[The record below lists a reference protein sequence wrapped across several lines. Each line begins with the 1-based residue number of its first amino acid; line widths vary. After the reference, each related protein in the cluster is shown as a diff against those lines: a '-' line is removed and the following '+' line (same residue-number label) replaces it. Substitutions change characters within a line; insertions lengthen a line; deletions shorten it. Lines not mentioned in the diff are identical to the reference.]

1 MRHVGVDGS
10 HRKDGNDERH
20 RRHQSRVVPYHGRRG
35 TVLDSLALRKERT
48 RAAEGRS
55 ADDCGRTLRAGV
67 QPMLL
72 HHRTGY
78 DLSVQRKHHNY
89 VVADI
94 RTHTR
99 SNHTERT
106 RDMEKGMRS
115 GSGMLR
121 SCDADNDKRVGRK
134 CQGGQHMGRRA
145 LHNSTV
151 LVRTVPYAVQQTH
164 KAIQRIHHQQ
174 VDIPLVGST
183 YNAFLG
189 RTHRKHT
196 VVCSASKGMV
206 VGRLRG
212 VLRHVRCLSAHD
224 GGAEGAP
231 PYGGEHIQLC
241 PADGGCERE
250 PAHRHGCTETH
261 AVPGNGSCVLRGLAR
276 HKVQIKTR
284 HHQSRKKSGK
294 KPP

>member
-1 MRHVGVDGS
+1 MDNNKALTAHLSMLGACVMWGLMAPIGKTAMMNGIDGINLVS
-10 HRKDGNDERH
+10 FRIMG
-20 RRHQSRVVPYHGRRG
+20 GAALFW
-35 TVLDSLALRKERT
+35 TASLFA
-48 RAAEGRS
+48 
-55 ADDCGRTLRAGV
+55 
-67 QPMLL
+67 MLL

-89 VVADI
+89 VVTDI

-99 SNHTERT
+99 GNHTERT
-106 RDMEKGMRS
+106 CDMEKGMRS

-145 LHNSTV
+145 LHNGTV

-196 VVCSASKGMV
+196 VVCCASKGMV

-276 HKVQIKTR
+276 HKVQIKT
-284 HHQSRKKSGK
+284 
-294 KPP
+294 